1 MRRFLLAG
9 CAPALVAL
17 LPLAA
22 VAFDLQGHR
31 GARGLAPENTMAAF
45 RAALA
50 LGVTTLETD
59 VGITRDGVPVL
70 VHDRSLNPATTRDA
84 DGRWVGAPTPRVRDL
99 DAEALRRFDVGRLD
113 PASTYARQ
121 WPQQV
126 PADGERIPRLAD
138 LLALAKAAPR
148 PVRLNIETK
157 LSPLAP
163 DDTVDPAAFARIVVD
178 AVRGAGLVERTT
190 LQSFDWRTLVAA
202 RKLAPELRTACLT
215 LEGGSSDNVKPDA
228 SGRSPW
234 LAGMAPASPPAMAK
248 EAGCATWSP
257 FWRNATAE
265 RIAEAHRLGLTVI
278 PWTVNEPGDMAAVI
292 EAGADGL
299 ITDYPDRAR
308 RVLAERGRPLP

>member
-234 LAGMAPASPPAMAK
+234 LAGIAPASPPAMAK

-278 PWTVNEPGDMAAVI
+278 PWTVNEPVDMAAVI